1 MWCGLR
7 LRPNFGEGPAIQ
19 KVWPRKMDTFRTRW
33 SWTASRW
40 NAAGHSTLGVDGR
53 RHKQPKRRLCLK
65 KEKEKK
71 EEILEDTE
79 RMTSWFVGGSDGR
92 RWQFTEFYRVSSGC
106 VCVCVWKAERPKS
119 FDDWWPL
126 DTPGNRRLNYGP
138 INCRP
143 HLFFFL
149 LFWVFFSFIGRP
161 LLNEVVPARRHRQ
174 AGVSPLIDGRFNG
187 HRQRRADERP
197 NTPIMRRS
205 AGPFGGHWREVKK
218 KRAAIKKNFKKN
230 FNKNLQPS
238 GTHTSA

>member
-1 MWCGLR
+1 M
-7 LRPNFGEGPAIQ
+7 F
-19 KVWPRKMDTFRTRW
+19 KKRKR
-33 SWTASRW
+33 
-40 NAAGHSTLGVDGR
+40 
-53 RHKQPKRRLCLK
+53 KKRR
-65 KEKEKK
+65 
-71 EEILEDTE
+71 DTRRYRTDDE
-79 RMTSWFVGGSDGR
+79 LIR
-92 RWQFTEFYRVSSGC
+92 RWQRRSSLAVYRVLPSFEWVC

-218 KRAAIKKNFKKN
+218 NGP
-230 FNKNLQPS
+230 Q
-238 GTHTSA
+238 

>member
-106 VCVCVWKAERPKS
+106 VCVCVCGRLKGQSRS
-119 FDDWWPL
+119 MIGGRS
-126 DTPGNRRLNYGP
+126 TRRAIAVWITVQSIAGRT
-138 INCRP
+138 C
-143 HLFFFL
+143 FFFTFL
-149 LFWVFFSFIGRP
+149 GFFFFYRSTSFEWSGPGAPSSTGRGLAVDRWTFQRPPPTARRRETKYSNNETIRRSVRRP
-161 LLNEVVPARRHRQ
+161 LAW
-174 AGVSPLIDGRFNG
+174 G
-187 HRQRRADERP
+187 
-197 NTPIMRRS
+197 
-205 AGPFGGHWREVKK
+205 
-218 KRAAIKKNFKKN
+218 
-230 FNKNLQPS
+230 
-238 GTHTSA
+238 